1 MVIGRLGI
9 PVASST
15 DAPIAA
21 RFAPILMQL
30 ATNSRQTN
38 PVTSHFGQMAPML
51 TANPDPVT
59 RPILALTSWIADIS
73 G

>member
-1 MVIGRLGI
+1 
-9 PVASST
+9 
-15 DAPIAA
+15 
-21 RFAPILMQL
+21 MQL

-51 TANPDPVT
+51 TASPDPVP